1 MIGQMVPTALVKA
14 DGAHTTTTIKA
25 VVEEAGGRSSS
36 PPPTPYHT
44 APEESSPSPVGS
56 GDRMDLSPDP
66 LERHNSNNNNN
77 SKEKTQTMTADHWGT
92 VQDPEM
98 PKWRI
103 HAVLCNSQRQFPAS

>member
-1 MIGQMVPTALVKA
+1 MIGQMVPTALVTA

-66 LERHNSNNNNN
+66 LERPNSNNNNN
-77 SKEKTQTMTADHWGT
+77 SKETDRTSDLSTTSSSCQLGARAKRVSTIRKVNISHY
-92 VQDPEM
+92 
-98 PKWRI
+98 
-103 HAVLCNSQRQFPAS
+103 

>member
-1 MIGQMVPTALVKA
+1 MVPTALVKA

-25 VVEEAGGRSSS
+25 VVE
-36 PPPTPYHT
+36 

-77 SKEKTQTMTADHWGT
+77 SKETDRTSDLSTTSSSCQLGARAKRVSTIRKVNISHY
-92 VQDPEM
+92 
-98 PKWRI
+98 
-103 HAVLCNSQRQFPAS
+103 